1 MLSKKTATLAALLVG
16 VVLAGLPVTALAQDT
31 GEGAKASKYWEDL
44 LHYIRVAQVDAAR
57 SNALA
62 LVQSGASP
70 RDLYLLSVKD
80 PESLTTLTR
89 GRRLEGLD
97 EPIAKLRAMI
107 EKGYEAERSDAE
119 QIEQS
124 IQMLARDSLRAVEEA
139 TRRLAVSGE
148 YALPQLVGKLAAD
161 ETSERLR
168 ERIINVL
175 PKIGVQGVRGLSA
188 AMQSGDHRV
197 LEAVAYALGQ
207 IGYGHAAPRLRE
219 AMAREDL
226 LERTRKIIRAALV
239 RCAGSQAVSKSVA
252 ETFYDT
258 ARKYY
263 YRAESLLPTKDQTR
277 TNLWYWQDGLGLTFK
292 PVPEEIFCDVYAM
305 RYARRALH
313 HDETYYPA
321 VSLWLSA
328 TIRKEADLPAG
339 ATDPVRGEQE
349 PPASYYA
356 LASSPKYVQQVL
368 AQALEDKNPAVAVR
382 AIESLAKTAGAKS
395 LVEPVEGGAQP
406 LVAAMSYPNR
416 QVRFLAAWALANA
429 RPDSPFDGRQ
439 LVVPTLAQAIRQ
451 TGRQTAL
458 LVVGGQEGN
467 RLKADL
473 REQGLAVIHEPQP
486 SEALLAAT
494 DAAGVDVIVLS
505 DSPDPA
511 AFVTAIRRVPVLAAT
526 PVVLTVGNSTSR
538 SLAQKDQA
546 VMVIEEGQDLQA
558 GLAAAK
564 ELAGGEG
571 LSPEQAVEWAE
582 RAANSLLLLGMTR
595 NEVLNFARAEQA
607 LLDALE
613 VESDRVKVAAARALA
628 VINTATAQRGIVSLA
643 VSDAAGAVRVIA
655 FNAASE
661 SVRTFGSQLPDE
673 LVAEV
678 VSVVQS
684 DQAEE
689 LRLAAAQLHGALNLP
704 SEKLTEL
711 IHSAGADK

>member
-1 MLSKKTATLAALLVG
+1 MLTKKTATLATLLVG
-16 VVLAGLPVTALAQDT
+16 LVLAGLPVAALAQDSAD
-31 GEGAKASKYWEDL
+31 GKKVQQYWEDL
-44 LHYIRVAQVDAAR
+44 LHYIRVAQVDAAK

-62 LVQSGASP
+62 LLQSGASP
-70 RDLYLLSVKD
+70 RDVYLLSVKN
-80 PESLTTLTR
+80 PQSLTALTR

-97 EPIAKLRAMI
+97 EPLAKLREMI

-119 QIEQS
+119 QIELS

-148 YALPQLVGKLAAD
+148 YALPQLVGKLAED
-161 ETSERLR
+161 DTSERLR

-175 PKIGVQGVRGLSA
+175 PKIGVEGVRGLSA
-188 AMQSGDHRV
+188 AMQSDDHRV

-239 RCAGSQAVSKSVA
+239 RCAGSQAVAKSVA
-252 ETFYDT
+252 ETFYDS

-263 YRAESLLPTKDQTR
+263 YRAESLQPTKDQTS

-292 PVPEEIFCDVYAM
+292 PVPEEVFCDVYAM
-305 RYARRALH
+305 RYARLALH

-328 TIRKEADLPAG
+328 TIRKEADLPEG
-339 ATDPVRGEQE
+339 ATDPVRGQDE

-368 AQALEDKNPAVAVR
+368 AQALEDKNAAVAIR

-429 RPDSPFDGRQ
+429 RPDTPFDGRQ

-458 LVVGGQEGN
+458 LVVGGEEGN
-467 RLKADL
+467 RLKAGL
-473 REQGLAVIHEPQP
+473 REQGMVVLHEPQP

-494 DAAGVDVIVLS
+494 DAAGVDVIVLGA
-505 DSPDPA
+505 SPDPA
-511 AFVTAIRRVPVLAAT
+511 SFVAAVRRVPVLSAT
-526 PVVLTVGNSTSR
+526 PVLVTVGNTTSR
-538 SLAQKDQA
+538 SLAKQDQA
-546 VMVIEEGQDLQA
+546 VAVIEEGQDVQA
-558 GLAAAK
+558 GLATAMA
-564 ELAGGEG
+564 LAGGES
-571 LSPEQAVEWAE
+571 LSADQAVQWAE

-595 NEVLNFARAEQA
+595 NEVLNYARAESA

-628 VINTATAQRGIVSLA
+628 AIPTAKAQRGIVSLA
-643 VSDAAGAVRVIA
+643 VSDASPAVRVIA
-655 FNAASE
+655 FNAACE
-661 SVRTFGSQLPDE
+661 SVRTFGSQLTDA
-673 LVAEV
+673 LISDVVA
-678 VSVVQS
+678 VVQG

-711 IHSAGADK
+711 IRSAGTEK